1 MSKTKTIT
9 PSMVK
14 DWLIEMDDALW
25 RILAD
30 IANGEIKPSELKED
44 ISSYIDNERSSL

>member
-30 IANGEIKPSELKED
+30 IANGKIKQSELKED
-44 ISSYIDNERSSL
+44 ISSYTDNERSSR

>member
-9 PSMVK
+9 PRMVE
-14 DWLIEMDDALW
+14 DWLRNEACSY

-30 IANGEIKPSELKED
+30 VANGKLKPSTLKED
-44 ISSYIDNERSSL
+44 ISIYIDNERSSQ